1 MSKRVSI
8 VIPTRNR
15 SHMLL
20 RLLEQLVPLLD
31 SEIEQIVVVDN
42 ASSDHTG
49 DVAAQFPNVS
59 YLRNEE
65 NVLSAKARQQG
76 WDVSTGKYVCFIDDD
91 NLIEDQ
97 ALTILADFLD
107 DNEDVALVGPVQRRW
122 SDGSVWCAGGRIN
135 RFLVVSYDRE
145 TAISGKSKEVDF
157 QPNVF
162 MARNELRRSG
172 VVFDWHR
179 FPHNWSEADF
189 GNKIRR
195 AGYKVVTCFEATIY
209 HDIDYSG
216 YFTRINPTNIFDQ
229 AQSRIIYR
237 KTYHNDVVT
246 WILFAFVVL
255 PVSVVALIF
264 TTRAR
269 DDKKRL
275 IALYLKGTLCG
286 LITPRKS
293 LDKELSTI

>member
-15 SHMLL
+15 CHMLM

-31 SEIEQIVVVDN
+31 SEIEEIVVVDN
-42 ASSDHTG
+42 ASSDGTS
-49 DVAAQFPNVS
+49 DVVAQFPNVI

-91 NLIEDQ
+91 NIIEGQ
-97 ALTILADFLD
+97 ALSILADFLD
-107 DNEDVALVGPVQRRW
+107 ENERVALVGPVQRRW

-145 TAISGKSKEVDF
+145 TTVSVKSKVVDF

-162 MARNELRRSG
+162 MTRNELRRSG
-172 VVFDWHR
+172 VSFDWRR

-189 GNKIRR
+189 GNKIRQ
-195 AGYKVVTCFEATIY
+195 AGYQVVTCYDSTIY

-229 AQSRIIYR
+229 AQSRIVYR
-237 KTYHNDVVT
+237 KTYHNDAVT
-246 WILFAFVVL
+246 WMLFALIVL

-264 TTRAR
+264 TTRTR
-269 DDKKRL
+269 DDRKKL
-275 IALYLKGTLCG
+275 IVLYLKGTLCG
-286 LITPRKS
+286 LITSSKS
-293 LDKELSTI
+293 LDEEVSTV